1 MWLRILSWRM
11 ALKDFKDF
19 KDFRDFRVFKIFGGF
34 REFKGLKALAF
45 GTVRGR
51 GIGGV
56 GAGRQGRGLRRG
68 QWMRDCGVM
77 TMSTGMS
84 WGSVSISSSTS
95 WNEYPTPTFRAVVL
109 ANSLS

>member
-1 MWLRILSWRM
+1 MVVDFEL
-11 ALKDFKDF
+11 ADGLKDFRVLKYFKYFKVFRDF
-19 KDFRDFRVFKIFGGF
+19 KD
-34 REFKGLKALAF
+34 FKGLKALAF